1 MIMFKYYI
9 PLMYTYITRYKSVSR
24 FLSFLF
30 FTCLPSFY
38 IVVIN
43 NDISFQLIVS
53 YIVTFIVMYSAYE
66 CGYLFNDI
74 ITIKFEKNPTFR
86 IDKKYIDIIPKHL
99 ENMLTIRLLVIVVGC
114 YWINQFTF
122 NINAFVIT
130 LLLLMIVYSAH
141 NYYRNITNI
150 VTMFLLV
157 LLKNFLLVIPF
168 IAVGKFIEVALVI
181 IITIAAIRTYEFA
194 AKSRFN
200 LNIKIKNIDF
210 FRIQYYTALSI
221 VFAALAIYTDLDW
234 SYFILAVLFLT
245 YRIGIYGVLKFNNIK
260 RGII

>member
-99 ENMLTIRLLVIVVGC
+99 ENLLTIRLLIIVAGC
-114 YWINQFTF
+114 YWLCQFTF
-122 NINAFVIT
+122 NINVLVIT
-130 LLLLMIVYSAH
+130 LLLLMLVYSAH

-150 VTMFLLV
+150 ATMFLLV
-157 LLKNFLLVIPF
+157 LLKNFFLAIPF
-168 IAVGKFIEVALVI
+168 IAVEKFIEIVFVI
-181 IITIAAIRTYEFA
+181 TITIAAVRTYEFA

-200 LNIKIKNIDF
+200 LNIKIKNIDS
-210 FRIQYYTALSI
+210 FRIQYYTVLSI
-221 VFAALAIYTDLDW
+221 VFATLAAYAVLDW
-234 SYFILAVLFLT
+234 SYFVLAFLFLVYRLGT
-245 YRIGIYGVLKFNNIK
+245 YVVLKYINL
-260 RGII
+260 RELM